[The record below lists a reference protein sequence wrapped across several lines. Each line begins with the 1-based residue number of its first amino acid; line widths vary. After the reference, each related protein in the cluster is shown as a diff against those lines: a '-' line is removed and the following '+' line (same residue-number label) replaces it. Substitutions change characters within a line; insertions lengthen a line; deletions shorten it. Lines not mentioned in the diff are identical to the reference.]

1 MSIDRKILIADDD
14 EDVRKGTAEL
24 LGPLGLDIVL
34 CDNGV
39 EALELV
45 RRRDLHLALLDNR
58 MPGLTGLEILQ
69 AIRSEVLGIP
79 AILCSGDV
87 RDHDDLVRFAQAA
100 GAFAVL
106 PKPIAPRL
114 LKQEVVR
121 ALDLPPTMG
130 LSGEA

>member
-1 MSIDRKILIADDD
+1 MSIDRRILIADDD
-14 EDVRKGTAEL
+14 DDARQGTAEL
-24 LGPLGLDIVL
+24 LGPLGVDIVL
-34 CDNGV
+34 VDNGV
-39 EALELV
+39 DALELV

-69 AIRSEVLGIP
+69 AIRSEVLGVP

-87 RDHDDLVRFAQAA
+87 REHADLVRFAQAA

-106 PKPIAPRL
+106 PKPIAPSR

-130 LSGEA
+130 LSGDA